1 MSFGIA
7 CFSESFRS
15 SVCSYSW
22 QCAQLNSA
30 GLGAIMKSAVRLKG
44 AFQYCSIFEK
54 HRRCAKR
61 VGLSVSVVV
70 GSVFVAAGLSVR

>member
-1 MSFGIA
+1 M
-7 CFSESFRS
+7 
-15 SVCSYSW
+15 
-22 QCAQLNSA
+22 NSA
-30 GLGAIMKSAVRLKG
+30 GLGAIMESAVRLKG
-44 AFQYCSIFEK
+44 AFQYFSTFEK

>member
-1 MSFGIA
+1 M
-7 CFSESFRS
+7 
-15 SVCSYSW
+15 
-22 QCAQLNSA
+22 NSA

-70 GSVFVAAGLSVR
+70 DVSVFVAAGLSVR

>member
-1 MSFGIA
+1 M
-7 CFSESFRS
+7 
-15 SVCSYSW
+15 
-22 QCAQLNSA
+22 NSA

-61 VGLSVSVVV
+61 VGLSE
-70 GSVFVAAGLSVR
+70 FVAAGLSDR